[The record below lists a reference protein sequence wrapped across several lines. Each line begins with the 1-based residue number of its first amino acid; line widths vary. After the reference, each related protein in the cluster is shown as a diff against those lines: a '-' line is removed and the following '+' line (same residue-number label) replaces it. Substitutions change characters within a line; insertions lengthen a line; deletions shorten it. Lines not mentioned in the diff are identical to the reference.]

1 MDFTEEDLNQ
11 LTRKDLEILAQDLKS
26 NIVPRFTKTRKYEII
41 IWLVSVPAAGESRY
55 CVVQNL

>member
-1 MDFTEEDLNQ
+1 MEFSEEDLNQ

-41 IWLVSVPAAGESRY
+41 IWILTFQKFFSDE
-55 CVVQNL
+55 